1 MEEQSPYIQ
10 ALIKL
15 HHGLTRLAP
24 GDDDFSK
31 RILKQL
37 PPLPAHPR
45 IADIGCGTGAGAL
58 MLAAKYRVRIKAVDF
73 SAEFLLDLQKR
84 AQQQGLE
91 NLIEIIQADMGKLNW
106 PPASLDLLWSEGA
119 AYNIGFACAL
129 RRWRPW
135 LAVNAIAV
143 LSEMSYF
150 TTQPPEVVSQYMKSA
165 YPGIR
170 SESQNS
176 DLIKASGFKLL
187 GVFRLPSQAW
197 WDNYYRPL
205 SENIRKFKESNDSV
219 MQDVIKESQE
229 EMQFFKEHHQDYGYS
244 FYILQAV

>member
-1 MEEQSPYIQ
+1 MEEQSPYIK

-15 HHGLTRLAP
+15 HSGLKRLGP
-24 GDDDFSK
+24 GDTDFSEQ
-31 RILKQL
+31 ILKQL
-37 PPLPAHPR
+37 PALPANPR
-45 IADIGCGTGAGAL
+45 IADIGCGTGVGAL
-58 MLAAKYRVRIKAVDF
+58 LLAEKYQAPIKAVDF

-84 AQQQGLE
+84 AQQQGVE
-91 NLIEIIQADMGKLNW
+91 NFIEIIQADMGKLNW

-119 AYNIGFACAL
+119 AYNIGFAHAL

-135 LAVNAIAV
+135 LAVNGLAV
-143 LSEMSYF
+143 LSEMNYF
-150 TTQPPEVVSQYMKSA
+150 ATQPPEVVSQYMKSA

-176 DLIKASGFKLL
+176 KLIKASGFKLL

-205 SENIRKFKESNDSV
+205 SENIRKFQESNDSV

-229 EMQFFKEHHQDYGYS
+229 EMQFFKEHHQNYGYS
-244 FYILQAV
+244 FYLMQAV